1 MRPLLIELSFQ
12 VESAFLV
19 GDVTGGDEEGK
30 TDPQQEGVPR
40 EETTVVEEN
49 ASPADQGGYD
59 THRGGNGGRNELLLV
74 STSDNIRSIPDK
86 EPREQ
91 AENEGYE
98 GVYR

>member
-1 MRPLLIELSFQ
+1 MLVEFSFQ
-12 VESAFLV
+12 VESALLV
-19 GDVTGGDEEGK
+19 GDVTGSDEEGE

-49 ASPADQGGYD
+49 ASPSDQGGYD
-59 THRGGNGGRNELLLV
+59 ADRGGNGGRNELLRV

-91 AENEGYE
+91 AEDKGNE

>member
-1 MRPLLIELSFQ
+1 MLIELSFQ
-12 VESAFLV
+12 VESALLV
-19 GDVTGGDEEGK
+19 GYVTGGDEEGE

-40 EETTVVEEN
+40 EETTIVEEN
-49 ASPADQGGYD
+49 ACPADQGGYD
-59 THRGGNGGRNELLLV
+59 ADGGGNGGGDEFFRV

-91 AENEGYE
+91 AENEGNE